1 MLLLLLG
8 WGSSA
13 AAAAVETHG
22 NALGGFASGQQYFE
36 RVRHN
41 VNPIIVEPVS
51 VRMVV
56 PIIEEVE

>member
-8 WGSSA
+8 WGSSVTV
-13 AAAAVETHG
+13 AVETHG
-22 NALGGFASGQQYFE
+22 NALGGFASGLQYFE
-36 RVRHN
+36 RVSHN

-56 PIIEEVE
+56 PIIEEAE